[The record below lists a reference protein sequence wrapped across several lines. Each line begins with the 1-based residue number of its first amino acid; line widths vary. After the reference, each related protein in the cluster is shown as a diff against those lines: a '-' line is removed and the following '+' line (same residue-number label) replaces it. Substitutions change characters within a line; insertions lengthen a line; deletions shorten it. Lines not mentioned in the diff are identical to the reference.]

1 VTAARLVALGLLAIA
16 LSPVGDAVAAEG
28 ARPKV
33 GLVLGGGG
41 ARGGAHLGVL
51 EVLEEL
57 RVPFDCVAGTSMG
70 AIAAGAYA
78 AGVAPAE
85 IRSAIARTD
94 WTALFDD
101 SAGRDAVSLRRKEID
116 DRFYSGLE
124 FGVTREG
131 LRYREGAVA
140 GEKIKLFFNA
150 LVRGDLGERRIERLA
165 LPLTLIATD
174 IGTGERVAMRDGS
187 LTSAMRASMSVPG
200 AIAPVVRDGRKLVD
214 GGLVDNLPVQEVRDR
229 CGAEVVI
236 AVNVGSPLLKPEEVT
251 GVLSVVGQ
259 VVNLLTEQNVAKSLA
274 LLGPRDVYMRPE
286 LGEITAADFNR
297 QLDAAETGRR
307 AALAAAERLRELA
320 VSPEAY
326 KAWRA
331 GVRMDPAPTPPVVD
345 EVRIARTRFVNAEEL
360 RASIR
365 QREGEALD
373 SSALE
378 KDLVLVHSRGDLTS
392 LDYSVLRERD
402 RTILQLTPIEKS
414 WGPDYLRFGLN
425 ISSDFRAESPYN
437 LRALYR
443 RTWLNAYGGEWLTS
457 LQLGNNQ
464 GFATEYYQPLD
475 LRQRWFVRP
484 FIGASQRKLGLF
496 FDGDRLAE
504 YRVRDSRAGVEVGA
518 NLDVHG
524 QARVG
529 WLERRVRA
537 TKDTGDPLLPDS
549 RGTVGGLTGT
559 LALDSQ
565 DFAFFPTRGYR
576 ASLRRALRARGGER
590 GRRVVARR
598 PRAARHRAG
607 RAGDARHAAAGRR
620 LRARRAGPPVGLR
633 AGPDHRHRSLRAPVA
648 AGAVPPHPAA
658 SHPRALGDGGV
669 FLRDGLHEEPGHRAQ
684 PHGRREFLR
693 PVPRLQ
699 HGLRADVPGLRL
711 VEGALGTRLPV
722 HRHALIAGGGL
733 EPRPARP
740 AQVERGRVLLP
751 ALRAATRGPRG
762 LRMEGGDGL
771 AGARLVARVL
781 HPQLRRGGIH
791 RDLAHRPC
799 RVRVE
804 HANAHA
810 PRREV
815 RGEDVRLGEARGVV
829 DALHGR
835 SVRAGG
841 VGSHHGGHGEHGGHG
856 GTGIPDAGDP
866 GRRQRNSMCI
876 APCPPCSP
884 CPP

>member
-1 VTAARLVALGLLAIA
+1 VTAARLLALALLAVA
-16 LSPVGDAVAAEG
+16 LSPAGDALAAEG
-28 ARPKV
+28 ARPRV

-51 EVLEEL
+51 EVLEEM

-94 WTALFDD
+94 WTGLFDD
-101 SAGRDAVSLRRKEID
+101 GAGREAVSLRRKEID
-116 DRFYSGLE
+116 DRYYSGLE
-124 FGVTREG
+124 FGVTRDG
-131 LRYREGAVA
+131 LRYREGAFA

-274 LLGPRDVYMRPE
+274 LLGPRDVYVRPE
-286 LGEITAADFNR
+286 LGDITAADFNR
-297 QLDAAETGRR
+297 QLDAADVGRR
-307 AALAAAERLRELA
+307 AALAAADRLRALA

-365 QREGEALD
+365 QREGETLD
-373 SSALE
+373 SRALE

-425 ISSDFRAESPYN
+425 LSSDFRAESPYN

-457 LQLGNNQ
+457 VQLGSNQ
-464 GFATEYYQPLD
+464 GFGTEYYQPLD
-475 LRQRWFVRP
+475 MRQRWFVRP

-504 YRVRDSRAGVEVGA
+504 YRVRDSRAGLEVGA

-559 LALDSQ
+559 VAIDTQ

-576 ASLRRALRARGGER
+576 VNLDYFDAFHQSSLGGR
-590 GRRVVARR
+590 YGR
-598 PRAARHRAG
+598 
-607 RAGDARHAAAGRR
+607 
-620 LRARRAGPPVGLR
+620 
-633 AGPDHRHRSLRAPVA
+633 
-648 AGAVPPHPAA
+648 
-658 SHPRALGDGGV
+658 
-669 FLRDGLHEEPGHRAQ
+669 
-684 PHGRREFLR
+684 
-693 PVPRLQ
+693 
-699 HGLRADVPGLRL
+699 
-711 VEGALGTRLPV
+711 VEGSAGGAWSPGDLVLLGTV
-722 HRHALIAGGGL
+722 QGG
-733 EPRPARP
+733 
-740 AQVERGRVLLP
+740 Q
-751 ALRAATRGPRG
+751 ATRGTLPLGDAFALGGQGRLSAFAPGQVIGTEAYG
-762 LRMEGGDGL
+762 LLSLQAQYRLTRPLPILGL
-771 AGARLVARVL
+771 SVMAGFSFETGYMKNPVTEPNLTGAVNSYGLYLASNTVFGPMYLGYGWSKERSGRVYL
-781 HPQLRRGGIH
+781 FI
-791 RDLAHRPC
+791 
-799 RVRVE
+799 
-804 HANAHA
+804 
-810 PRREV
+810 
-815 RGEDVRLGEARGVV
+815 
-829 DALHGR
+829 
-835 SVRAGG
+835 
-841 VGSHHGGHGEHGGHG
+841 
-856 GTGIPDAGDP
+856 GTP
-866 GRRQRNSMCI
+866 
-876 APCPPCSP
+876 
-884 CPP
+884 

>member
-1 VTAARLVALGLLAIA
+1 VTAARLLALGLLAAA
-16 LSPVGDAVAAEG
+16 LSPAGDALAAGG

-51 EVLEEL
+51 EVLEEM

-94 WTALFDD
+94 WTGLFDD

-251 GVLSVVGQ
+251 GVISVVGQ

-274 LLGPRDVYMRPE
+274 LLGPRDVYIRPE
-286 LGEITAADFNR
+286 LGDITGADFNR
-297 QLDAAETGRR
+297 QLDAAEAGRA
-307 AALAAAERLRELA
+307 AALAAADRLRALA

-331 GVRMDPAPTPPVVD
+331 GVRMDPAPAPPVVD

-365 QREGEALD
+365 QREGEPLD
-373 SSALE
+373 SGTLE

-425 ISSDFRAESPYN
+425 LSSDFRAESPYN

-457 LQLGNNQ
+457 VQLGNNQ

-484 FIGASQRKLGLF
+484 FIGTSQRKLGLF
-496 FDGDRLAE
+496 LDGDRLAE
-504 YRVRDSRAGVEVGA
+504 YRVRDSRAGLELGT

-537 TKDTGDPLLPDS
+537 AKDTGDPLLPDS
-549 RGTVGGLTGT
+549 RGSVGGLTGT

-576 ASLRRALRARGGER
+576 ANLDYFEAFRQSSLGARY
-590 GRRVVARR
+590 GR
-598 PRAARHRAG
+598 
-607 RAGDARHAAAGRR
+607 
-620 LRARRAGPPVGLR
+620 
-633 AGPDHRHRSLRAPVA
+633 
-648 AGAVPPHPAA
+648 
-658 SHPRALGDGGV
+658 
-669 FLRDGLHEEPGHRAQ
+669 
-684 PHGRREFLR
+684 
-693 PVPRLQ
+693 
-699 HGLRADVPGLRL
+699 
-711 VEGALGTRLPV
+711 VEGSAGGAWSPGDLVLLGTV
-722 HRHALIAGGGL
+722 QGG
-733 EPRPARP
+733 R
-740 AQVERGRVLLP
+740 
-751 ALRAATRGPRG
+751 ATRGTLPLGDAFALGGQGRLSAFAPGQILGTEAYG
-762 LRMEGGDGL
+762 LLSLQAQYRLTRPLPVLGL
-771 AGARLVARVL
+771 SVMAGFSFETGYMRDPVTEPNLTGAVNSYGLYLASNTVFGPMYLGYGWSKERSGRVYL
-781 HPQLRRGGIH
+781 FI
-791 RDLAHRPC
+791 
-799 RVRVE
+799 
-804 HANAHA
+804 
-810 PRREV
+810 
-815 RGEDVRLGEARGVV
+815 
-829 DALHGR
+829 
-835 SVRAGG
+835 
-841 VGSHHGGHGEHGGHG
+841 
-856 GTGIPDAGDP
+856 GTP
-866 GRRQRNSMCI
+866 
-876 APCPPCSP
+876 
-884 CPP
+884 

>member
-1 VTAARLVALGLLAIA
+1 MTAARLVAFGLLAIA
-16 LSPVGDAVAAEG
+16 LSPMGDAVAAEG

-116 DRFYSGLE
+116 DRYYSGLE
-124 FGVTREG
+124 FGVTRDG

-286 LGEITAADFNR
+286 LGDITAADFNR

-307 AALAAAERLRELA
+307 AALAVADRLQALA

-331 GVRMDPAPTPPVVD
+331 GVRMDPSPTPPVVD
-345 EVRIARTRFVNAEEL
+345 EIRIARTRFVNTDEL

-365 QREGEALD
+365 QQEGAPLD
-373 SSALE
+373 SRALE

-425 ISSDFRAESPYN
+425 ISSDFRSESPYN

-457 LQLGNNQ
+457 LQLGSNQ

-504 YRVRDSRAGVEVGA
+504 YRVRDSRAGLEVGA

-524 QARVG
+524 QARFG

-576 ASLRRALRARGGER
+576 ASLDYFEAFRQSSLGGR
-590 GRRVVARR
+590 YGR
-598 PRAARHRAG
+598 
-607 RAGDARHAAAGRR
+607 
-620 LRARRAGPPVGLR
+620 
-633 AGPDHRHRSLRAPVA
+633 
-648 AGAVPPHPAA
+648 
-658 SHPRALGDGGV
+658 
-669 FLRDGLHEEPGHRAQ
+669 
-684 PHGRREFLR
+684 
-693 PVPRLQ
+693 
-699 HGLRADVPGLRL
+699 
-711 VEGALGTRLPV
+711 VEGSAGGAWSPGDLVLLGTV
-722 HRHALIAGGGL
+722 QGG
-733 EPRPARP
+733 R
-740 AQVERGRVLLP
+740 
-751 ALRAATRGPRG
+751 ATRGTLPLGDAFALGGQGRLSAFAPGQIIGTEAYG
-762 LRMEGGDGL
+762 LLSLQAQYRLTRPLPVLGL
-771 AGARLVARVL
+771 SVMAGLSFETGYMKSPVTEPNLTGAVNSYGLYLASNTVFGPMYLGYGWSKERSGRVFL
-781 HPQLRRGGIH
+781 FI
-791 RDLAHRPC
+791 
-799 RVRVE
+799 
-804 HANAHA
+804 
-810 PRREV
+810 
-815 RGEDVRLGEARGVV
+815 
-829 DALHGR
+829 
-835 SVRAGG
+835 
-841 VGSHHGGHGEHGGHG
+841 
-856 GTGIPDAGDP
+856 GTP
-866 GRRQRNSMCI
+866 
-876 APCPPCSP
+876 
-884 CPP
+884 